1 MGRVE
6 SIVELV
12 EPVREAGRVALVAQR
27 AAGSLAR
34 TYKRDGSVLTEL
46 DQQVEERLVD
56 AISSSFPRANL
67 IAEESEHPLDR
78 ANGDSF
84 AIDPIDGT
92 DVFSQGMPFW
102 CVSVGLLDPQ
112 WQPVAGIIYAP
123 ALDLLLFADVD
134 RKATRDGCPLEAARG
149 PRGLSARSNLMVSS
163 RLHHR
168 LDLARY
174 PGKLRGIGS
183 AALHLC
189 FPLLYP
195 DVVGAVQQEGA
206 CIWDLAGAH
215 AILLSHGLGVEYLSG
230 KRLDYSRLAGGEP
243 AGDIVISGSR
253 QVRDELRTMVS
264 RR

>member
-1 MGRVE
+1 MARINSSAEV
-6 SIVELV
+6 V
-12 EPVREAGRVALVAQR
+12 EPVREAGLAALAAQR

-46 DQQVEERLVD
+46 DRQVEERLVG
-56 AISSSFPRANL
+56 AISVRFPRANL

-78 ANGDSF
+78 ANAYSF

-102 CVSVGLLDPQ
+102 CVSVGLLDRH
-112 WQPVAGIIYAP
+112 WLPVAGIIYAP
-123 ALDLLLFADVD
+123 ALDLMLFADVD

-149 PRGLSARSNLMVSS
+149 PRALSAQSNLMVSS
-163 RLHHR
+163 RLHRR
-168 LDLARY
+168 LDLTRY
-174 PGKLRGIGS
+174 PGNLRGIGS

-215 AILLSHGLGVEYLSG
+215 AILVSHGLEVEYLG
-230 KRLDYSRLAGGEP
+230 GERLDYARLASGGP
-243 AGDIVISGSR
+243 ACDIVISGLR